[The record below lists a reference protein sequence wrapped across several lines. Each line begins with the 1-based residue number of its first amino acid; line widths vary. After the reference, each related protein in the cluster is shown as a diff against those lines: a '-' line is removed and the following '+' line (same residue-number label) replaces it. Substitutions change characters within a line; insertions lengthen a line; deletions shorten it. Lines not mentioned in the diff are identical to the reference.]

1 MKVTFRKKELMAA
14 LVPAAG
20 ISQTKNTYAF
30 CDGLLFECPPD
41 KRFGDYDTGNPDLCR
56 ISAFDLE
63 KGLRTTIG
71 CTVHEKG
78 TCVIA
83 AHAVLQIV
91 RALPDSEI
99 TMTVDPSGAA
109 VISVGKVNFRLSA
122 ASGEQFPTMPM
133 FIGNAAYRLP
143 QRRLRRLLGE
153 TAFAIAQNDL
163 MRTGF
168 SGGLFRI
175 RDNKLTVTGCDNYKV
190 SVSRCTITVDR
201 EDTDEI
207 ERIVPGKFLVELQ
220 RLLNDTEDEVTMIF
234 GRKHVIFR
242 FNGFWLFTRILDAEY
257 PDYEKMIPASYMTEV
272 FISRAEFLEAI
283 ERASLV
289 AEARLGGNVG
299 TYIKLEF
306 TDKAVVISSVS
317 SGSAIDETL
326 SAEIIGAPLAIGFE
340 CRNLLDTLKACP
352 SECERLRL
360 RLNTP
365 VMGVTIESAEIT
377 ATPAPTE
384 RCKTTLPDSDI
395 NRFMYYVL
403 PTRMNVPLK

>member
-78 TCVIA
+78 MCIIA
-83 AHAVLQIV
+83 AQAVLQIV
-91 RALPDSEI
+91 RALPDGEI
-99 TMTVDPSGAA
+99 TIAVDPNGAA
-109 VISVGKVNFRLSA
+109 VISAGKVNFRLSVT
-122 ASGEQFPTMPM
+122 SGEAFPSMPM
-133 FIGNAAYRLP
+133 FLGSAVYRLP

-153 TAFAIAQNDL
+153 TVFAIAQNDL

-175 RDNKLTVTGCDNYKV
+175 RGSELTVTGCDNYKV
-190 SVSRCTITVDR
+190 AISRCTVIAEK
-201 EDTDEI
+201 EDTDAI
-207 ERIVPGKFLVELQ
+207 ERIVPGRFLSELM
-220 RLLNDTEDEVTMIF
+220 RLLNDTEDEVIMIL

-242 FNGFWLFTRILDAEY
+242 FDDLWFFTRILETEY
-257 PDYEKMIPASYMTEV
+257 PDCDKMIPASYMTEV
-272 FISRAEFLEAI
+272 CLSRTKFTEAI

-289 AEARLGGNVG
+289 AEARLGGSTG
-299 TYIKLEF
+299 TYIKLDF
-306 TDKAVVISSVS
+306 ADDAAVISSVS

-326 SAEIIGAPLAIGFE
+326 SAEISGAPLTIGFE
-340 CRNLLDTLKACP
+340 CRNLLETLKACP
-352 SECERLRL
+352 AECERLRL

-365 VMGVTIESAEIT
+365 VMGVMIESAN
-377 ATPAPTE
+377 
-384 RCKTTLPDSDI
+384 SDK
-395 NRFMYYVL
+395 NCFMYFVL
-403 PTRMNVPLK
+403 PTRMNVPSK